1 MSLTQVATNMISGV
15 PIQVSGNTTII
26 SSNNTTAI
34 TLNGTQNATFANTV
48 SANLSATTVT
58 SSQLSIGGTAIG
70 AGDASIMKNRIINGA
85 MVIDQRNAGAST
97 TLTTSAYTL
106 DRWYSYTTQ
115 SSKFSI
121 QQNAGSVTPPV
132 GFTNYIGATSL
143 SAYSIT
149 SGDYFSIMQRVEG
162 YNVADLGWGS
172 ANAKTVTLSFQVYS
186 SLTGTFGGS
195 LRNSAGNRSY
205 PFTYTVSSANTWTSI
220 SVTIAGDTSGTWLT
234 TNGIGVDVL
243 FSLGTGSSF
252 LGTAGA
258 WAGANYLGATGQ
270 VNMVA
275 TNGAT
280 FYITGVQ
287 LEVGSSAT
295 GFEYVNYQASLA
307 NCMRYYYKLQLGD
320 YSAINGFVDN
330 STNAIFYYQFPVPMR
345 SAPTLG
351 TSGTAGDYG
360 IRWPSNTTALNAV
373 PAIIGTGAIGSTRI
387 QGVVASGL
395 TVGQG
400 CGLVSF
406 NNTSIYLAFSSEL

>member
-1 MSLTQVATNMISGV
+1 MAGILIVDQIQNSSNTLLINSGALA
-15 PIQVSGNTTII
+15 GNTVGTAQLQSGITVAANTI
-26 SSNNTTAI
+26 T
-34 TLNGTQNATFANTV
+34 ANTV
-48 SANLSATTVT
+48 TT
-58 SSQLSIGGTAIG
+58 SGMSLGGVSIG

-149 SGDYFSIMQRVEG
+149 SGDYFSIMQRIEG

-172 ANAKTVTLSFQVYS
+172 ASAKTVTLSFQVYS

-295 GFEYVNYQASLA
+295 GFEYRQYGQELA
-307 NCMRYYYKLQLGD
+307 LCQRYYQK
-320 YSAINGFVDN
+320 VTN
-330 STNAIFYYQFPVPMR
+330 SGVYNPMVTLTASNDARFNWFFPVTMR
-345 SAPTLG
+345 TSPTLSATASNWAISTIISG
-351 TSGTAGDYG
+351 SDSNGNSLSTINAFPSMSQIRANGGSGGSGTAGQ
-360 IRWPSNTTALNAV
+360 
-373 PAIIGTGAIGSTRI
+373 PAELYIS
-387 QGVVASGL
+387 SGY
-395 TVGQG
+395 
-400 CGLVSF
+400 F
-406 NNTSIYLAFSSEL
+406 DFSAEL

>member
-1 MSLTQVATNMISGV
+1 
-15 PIQVSGNTTII
+15 
-26 SSNNTTAI
+26 
-34 TLNGTQNATFANTV
+34 
-48 SANLSATTVT
+48 
-58 SSQLSIGGTAIG
+58 
-70 AGDASIMKNRIINGA
+70 
-85 MVIDQRNAGAST
+85 MVIDQRNAGASV

-121 QQNAGSVTPPV
+121 QQNAGSVTTPA

-149 SGDYFSIMQRVEG
+149 SGDYFSIMQRIEG
-162 YNVADLGWGS
+162 YNVADLGWGT

-205 PFTYTVSSANTWTSI
+205 PFTYTISSANTWTSI

-234 TNGIGVDVL
+234 TNGIGLDVL
-243 FSLGTGSSF
+243 FSLGTGSTY
-252 LGTAGA
+252 LGTAGS

-287 LEVGSSAT
+287 LEAGSTASPFEYRQYGTELALCQRYYAKLSGGGFSNYDAFAVGFAGNSTTVEGIVIYPVSMRATATVSFSNVRTNTAVGGNTAVTSISAT
-295 GFEYVNYQASLA
+295 YAGTNTVNVVFIS
-307 NCMRYYYKLQLGD
+307 
-320 YSAINGFVDN
+320 S
-330 STNAIFYYQFPVPMR
+330 
-345 SAPTLG
+345 
-351 TSGTAGDYG
+351 
-360 IRWPSNTTALNAV
+360 
-373 PAIIGTGAIGSTRI
+373 GSTMT
-387 QGVVASGL
+387 Q
-395 TVGQG
+395 GQG
-400 CGLVSF
+400 ATIIA
-406 NNTSIYLAFSSEL
+406 NNNSSGYLDLSAEL

>member
-1 MSLTQVATNMISGV
+1 MPYGSVNADLMTTSDGVSSSGLY
-15 PIQVSGNTTII
+15 G
-26 SSNNTTAI
+26 
-34 TLNGTQNATFANTV
+34 F
-48 SANLSATTVT
+48 
-58 SSQLSIGGTAIG
+58 
-70 AGDASIMKNRIINGA
+70 KNRIINGA
-85 MVIDQRNAGAST
+85 MVIDQRNAGASV

-149 SGDYFSIMQRVEG
+149 SGDYFSIMQRIEG

-243 FSLGTGSSF
+243 FSLGTGSTY
-252 LGTAGA
+252 LGTAGS

-280 FYITGVQ
+280 FYLTGVQ
-287 LEVGSSAT
+287 LEKGSTATSFDYRPYGTELQLCERYCQRILGRDVGNTSSDWMGSGWNFTTTSHFTIVPLRTMLRSAT
-295 GFEYVNYQASLA
+295 GQSLYLSAAVGNYSVL
-307 NCMRYYYKLQLGD
+307 
-320 YSAINGFVDN
+320 N
-330 STNAIFYYQFPVPMR
+330 S
-345 SAPTLG
+345 
-351 TSGTAGDYG
+351 SGTPIATSSMSIDT
-360 IRWPSNTTALNAV
+360 P
-373 PAIIGTGAIGSTRI
+373 STRCLI
-387 QGVVASGL
+387 ITANVASGL
-395 TVGQG
+395 TSGYPG
-400 CGLVSF
+400 
-406 NNTSIYLAFSSEL
+406 SIYTGNSSSYYALITAEL

>member
-1 MSLTQVATNMISGV
+1 
-15 PIQVSGNTTII
+15 
-26 SSNNTTAI
+26 
-34 TLNGTQNATFANTV
+34 
-48 SANLSATTVT
+48 
-58 SSQLSIGGTAIG
+58 
-70 AGDASIMKNRIINGA
+70 
-85 MVIDQRNAGAST
+85 MVIDQRTAGASV

-121 QQNAGSVTPPV
+121 QQNAGSVTLPV

-149 SGDYFSIMQRVEG
+149 SGDYFSIMQRIEG
-162 YNVADLGWGS
+162 YNIADLGWGT

-243 FSLGTGSSF
+243 FSLGTGSTY
-252 LGTAGA
+252 LGTAGS

-275 TNGAT
+275 TNAST

-287 LEVGSSAT
+287 LEKGSTATSFDYRPYGTEFDLVQRYFQKYAGFTCVGSSAT
-295 GFEYVNYQASLA
+295 DVALSIAYITTMRATPSVSQTGVLTIEDIAVADKTQSSTSIAIRSNRA
-307 NCMRYYYKLQLGD
+307 NATGAVL
-320 YSAINGFVDN
+320 
-330 STNAIFYYQFPVPMR
+330 
-345 SAPTLG
+345 TLG
-351 TSGTAGDYG
+351 
-360 IRWPSNTTALNAV
+360 NF
-373 PAIIGTGAIGSTRI
+373 
-387 QGVVASGL
+387 SGL
-395 TVGQG
+395 TQ
-400 CGLVSF
+400 F
-406 NNTSIYLAFSSEL
+406 RPSIQNVNFSGTDNYITFSAEL